1 MRQLFKQANQELNL
15 AGFLRLDAGCFIG
28 GSAAICDPA
37 CPLTC
42 GLAPRHHPWHD
53 TLCAGRSSAKTPVHA
68 VWRKPGKNDN
78 WLCFG

>member
-42 GLAPRHHPWHD
+42 GLAPGNSPASSMARHP
-53 TLCAGRSSAKTPVHA
+53 LRRPIQRKSPRSCGLA
-68 VWRKPGKNDN
+68 
-78 WLCFG
+78 